1 MLTKLILENVKGESF
16 MAQKV
21 TMLEN
26 GTAFYPA
33 TISEMILDADTKLFS
48 AQQGKELSDNVKK
61 NTDGIESI
69 NNMNTAWSDWSTNGM
84 TLLNGAKIY
93 SGDYDYPMFRTRL
106 INGNKQV
113 QFRFRITNLL
123 NGSNTP
129 YVGFPSVLQPGNT
142 YQTGISQPSSYGKT
156 ASWVIE
162 RENTIK
168 LHNITDAEFDASYWY
183 PFLITLE
190 VN

>member
-48 AQQGKELSDNVKK
+48 AQQGKALSDNVKK

-84 TLLNGAKIY
+84 TLLNGAKQFI
-93 SGDYDYPMFRTRL
+93 DEKDYPQYRSRL
-106 INGNKQV
+106 VNGNLQAQV
-113 QFRFRITNLL
+113 MFRITNL
-123 NGSNTP
+123 SNASDTS
-129 YVGFPSVLQPGNT
+129 YVGFPTS
-142 YQTGISQPSSYGKT
+142 IQPSTTTQLVYSSPTTNGRT
-156 ASWVIE
+156 ASWI
-162 RENTIK
+162 IK
-168 LHNITDAEFDASYWY
+168 SGVVVLHGNSDQNFDLDYWY
-183 PFLITLE
+183 PFFAQWE

>member
-48 AQQGKELSDNVKK
+48 AQQGKALSDNVKK

-93 SGDYDYPMFRTRL
+93 NGDYDYPMFRTRL

-123 NGSNTP
+123 NGSATP
-129 YVGFPSVLQPGNT
+129 YVGFPTS
-142 YQTGISQPSSYGKT
+142 IQPSTTTQLGYSSPTTDGRT
-156 ASWVIE
+156 ASWIIKSGVIA
-162 RENTIK
+162 
-168 LHNITDAEFDASYWY
+168 LHGNSDQNFDPDYWY